1 MRTVVASALL
11 VALLACGGS
20 SSPPTSPPSG
30 APPATSP
37 PPPSGSADLC
47 AGLVQDQVER
57 PVPPRE
63 RPPLLVPI
71 TEPSFGTRLIRI
83 TDVSPSE
90 GEGAVIK
97 PMYATTQAWN
107 ADESLLI
114 LWHRGR
120 GHELYDG
127 RTYAYLRGLPLDSP
141 TDLEE
146 VYWDPVDP
154 DVLYYP
160 SSSGAR
166 PRLLRF
172 RVSSGAT
179 ELVREFTGSPTSCPV
194 SWDALLTTGGDPQ
207 DMSWGPERVIGLR
220 CGTTGFLY
228 SIAEDRVLGLMR
240 GDESGVAP
248 AVSHDGTLAY
258 HRGRVLDQSL
268 EVRRRLDVVVPGEH
282 SSLGRGA
289 SGPLYAAVDFD
300 GSPPGTLVVH
310 DMRTGEKRPIISP
323 ATGWPYPPSGTH
335 VSGVAR
341 NGPLGWF
348 AVSVVGQPPATC
360 LPCGELLLAN
370 ADTGT
375 VCRVAHHRSFAG
387 WGRWG
392 YWAEPHVVLS
402 PSGTRLLF
410 GSDWGDGTT
419 VNTYVVELPAYQA
432 RSTGR

>member
-1 MRTVVASALL
+1 MRTAAAFAL
-11 VALLACGGS
+11 VGALLACGGS
-20 SSPPTSPPSG
+20 SPPTSPPSEPSTPP
-30 APPATSP
+30 APPT
-37 PPPSGSADLC
+37 GSVDLC
-47 AGLVQDQVER
+47 SGLVQDQVER
-57 PVPPRE
+57 AVPPLE
-63 RPPLLVPI
+63 RPPRLAPI
-71 TEPSFGTRLIRI
+71 TDPAFGTRLVRI
-83 TDVSPSE
+83 TDVSPAE

-97 PMYATTQAWN
+97 PMYSTTQAWN

-127 RTYAYLRGLPLDSP
+127 RTYAFRRTLPLESP
-141 TDLEE
+141 TDIEQ

-160 SSSGAR
+160 SSYQAR

-172 RVSSGAT
+172 RVSLGT
-179 ELVREFTGSPTSCPV
+179 NDLVREFTGAPTSCPV
-194 SWDALLTTGGDPQ
+194 AWDALLSTGNDPQ
-207 DMSWGPERVIGLR
+207 DMSWGAERIIGLN
-220 CGTTGFLY
+220 CGDTSFLY
-228 SIAEDRVLGLMR
+228 SIAEDRVLGVMR
-240 GDESGVAP
+240 GDLRGRAP
-248 AVSHDGTLAY
+248 APSYDGMLAY
-258 HRGRVLDQSL
+258 HRGRVLNQSL
-268 EVRRRLDVVVPGEH
+268 EVQRRLDVVNPGEH

-310 DMRTGEKRPIISP
+310 DMRTGEKRPVIST
-323 ATGWPYPPSGTH
+323 ANGWPYPPSGTH
-335 VSGVAR
+335 VSGLAR
-341 NGPLGWF
+341 TGPLGWF

-370 ADTGT
+370 ADSGT

-419 VNTYVVELPAYQA
+419 VNTYVVELPAYSGRSSA
-432 RSTGR
+432 R